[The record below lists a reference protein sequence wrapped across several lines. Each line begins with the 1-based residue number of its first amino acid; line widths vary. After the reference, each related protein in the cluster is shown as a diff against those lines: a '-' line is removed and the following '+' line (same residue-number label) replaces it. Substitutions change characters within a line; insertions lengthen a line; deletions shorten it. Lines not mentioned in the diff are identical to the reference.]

1 MMKFTRNR
9 LSRVLVS
16 EMKEIIGKVT
26 LNYEYYDG
34 IDSYSDGEDI
44 EEKLLEICRLGK
56 REEALHESGLWPVL
70 YHLSD
75 IRGNIIEWYPMDQG
89 ANILEIGSG
98 CGAISGCLC
107 KKVGRVVGI
116 ELSKQRSLINAYRN
130 RDCANLEIVVGNFHK
145 IELEEKFDYV
155 TLIGVLEYAG
165 NYMDGDDPYV
175 QMLQKVKRY
184 LKPNGKIIIAIEN
197 KMGLKYLNGAR
208 EDHIGKAF
216 VGVEGYRGISGVRTF
231 SKPELCGLLNAAGL
245 QNYRFYYPVPDYKL
259 PSSIYSDAYMPRIGD
274 IRIWGENYNGTRI
287 ALYNEGIV
295 FDQVCEDQKFDY
307 FSNSFLVICNE
318 QDERISYI
326 HYTSTRN
333 KEYQTKTVIIDKKD
347 VEKSYL
353 NVCARKYDIFVNME
367 EHFAVLQK
375 EFPNI
380 EYLRPEVKKEALTYP
395 YIKGD
400 SLERKL
406 TQKLHNTEKLI
417 AELKTVIDRYFTVN
431 DDYLL
436 EFVPTD
442 RYVDFFGGR
451 YVKTKEKA
459 LKITNIDMLLQNLV
473 MGDNGVVCI
482 DYEWVF
488 DFPIPYEFVIYRCVE
503 YFYKKYQMYIMHQY
517 SVEQFVTE
525 FGIKQE
531 NIAVYQHMN
540 KRFYDLAAGEERL
553 DNYRKASGMI
563 EIKI

>member
-1 MMKFTRNR
+1 MMSFTRNR

-16 EMKEIIGKVT
+16 EMKEIIGNVT

-34 IDSYSDGEDI
+34 TDSYNDGDDV

-56 REEALHESGLWPVL
+56 REAALHESSLWPVL

-75 IRGNIIEWYPMDQG
+75 IRGNIIEWYPMDQD
-89 ANILEIGSG
+89 AAVLEIGSG

-107 KKVGRVVGI
+107 KKAGRVVGI
-116 ELSKQRSLINAYRN
+116 ELSKRRSLINAYRN
-130 RDCANLEIVVGNFHK
+130 HDCTNLEIIVGNFK
-145 IELEEKFDYV
+145 NIKLEEKFDYI

-165 NYMDGDDPYV
+165 SYMDGDNPYV
-175 QMLQKVKRY
+175 RMLQKVKSY
-184 LKPNGKIIIAIEN
+184 LKPDGKIIIAIEN

-208 EDHIGKAF
+208 EDHVGRSFA
-216 VGVEGYRGISGVRTF
+216 GVEGYRGISGVRTF
-231 SKPELCGLLNAAGL
+231 SKPELCRILDAAGL
-245 QNYRFYYPVPDYKL
+245 QNHRFYYPVPDYKL
-259 PSSIYSDAYMPRIGD
+259 PCSIYSDAYMPQMGD
-274 IRIWGENYNGTRI
+274 IRIWGENYDGARI

-307 FSNSFLVICNE
+307 FSNSFLVVCNE
-318 QDERISYI
+318 TDGHISYI
-326 HYTSTRN
+326 HYTGTRN
-333 KEYQTKTVIIDKKD
+333 KEYQTKTIIIDKKD

-353 NVCARKYDIFVNME
+353 NACAKKYDIFAEME
-367 EHFAVLQK
+367 EHFAILQK

-380 EYLRPEVKKEALTYP
+380 KYLRPTIRNGLLTYP

-406 TQKLHNTEKLI
+406 TQKLHDTEELA
-417 AELKTVIDRYFTVN
+417 AELKKVIDRYFTV
-431 DDYLL
+431 DEDYLL

-442 RYVDFFGGR
+442 QYMDFFGGQ
-451 YVKTKEKA
+451 YVKTQEKA
-459 LKITNIDMLLQNLV
+459 LKVTNIDMLLQNLIV
-473 MGDNGVVCI
+473 GADGVVCI

-488 DFPIPYEFVIYRCVE
+488 DFPVPYEFVIYRCAE

-517 SVEQFVTE
+517 SLEQFVVE
-525 FGIKQE
+525 CGIKQE
-531 NIAVYQHMN
+531 NIAVYKHMN
-540 KRFYDLAAGEERL
+540 QKFYDLAAGEERL